1 MGLKGLKNLRFIVKN
16 FGFIVRPLMNKSQL
30 LFKTEFTIKTKD
42 YLFVYYLSASIC
54 HCANPMKK
62 CPADNGE
69 SAPR

>member
-42 YLFVYYLSASIC
+42 
-54 HCANPMKK
+54 
-62 CPADNGE
+62 
-69 SAPR
+69 